1 MNQGVKLFVSRV
13 IFDLI
18 TDATWQME
26 LATLVNG
33 RCFGL
38 SRSTFSLSKSKDP
51 TETNGLVS
59 VVFAMLMCGNDFSGH
74 HKEHIKWKRHFIAL
88 SARNG
93 KQKYHI
99 LNLLLLPEVT
109 QAVVV
114 VGES

>member
-33 RCFGL
+33 RCLSL
-38 SRSTFSLSKSKDP
+38 SRSTFSLPKSKNP

-59 VVFAMLMCGNDFSGH
+59 VVFAMLMCDNDFPGSQEAH
-74 HKEHIKWKRHFIAL
+74 QVEEALYSFI
-88 SARNG
+88 R
-93 KQKYHI
+93 Q
-99 LNLLLLPEVT
+99 ER
-109 QAVVV
+109 
-114 VGES
+114 